1 MTPKPNGT
9 PRRRRLAVLAA
20 CGVAAV
26 MAAGCSIPTQSPPER
41 HLGQPC
47 SFPSPRSTRSDHFDN
62 PTTNRVL
69 GAGQD
74 LPAWT
79 ERTIDHGPA
88 LDCLAGP
95 FVLGARIAG
104 HRTDVRRGHLWG
116 DHRYSDLGQGA
127 LGDHGQQRRHCELQ
141 HCVRARSSGAA
152 TELAVSQVV
161 FTVAAQ
167 NGAGTGVIF
176 EIGGERTSVPV
187 SSGAEVLG
195 PVYALQFISEP
206 STTAP

>member
-1 MTPKPNGT
+1 LVPVKIYLLGPNAQST
-9 PRRRRLAVLAA
+9 TVQRLIASPAPLSSVLASLVIGPTYA
-20 CGVAAV
+20 EAISGVTTA
-26 MAAGCSIPTQSPPER
+26 IPTSVKV
-41 HLGQPC
+41 L
-47 SFPSPRSTRSDHFDN
+47 SV
-62 PTTNRVL
+62 TTVNNVVTVNFNT
-69 GAGQD
+69 AFAQ
-74 LPAWT
+74 
-79 ERTIDHGPA
+79 I
-88 LDCLAGP
+88 
-95 FVLGARIAG
+95 
-104 HRTDVRRGHLWG
+104 
-116 DHRYSDLGQGA
+116 
-127 LGDHGQQRRHCELQ
+127 
-141 HCVRARSSGAA
+141 SGAA